1 MSNDAPLQLRA
12 IYMPPGGNRP
22 HTPPPM
28 AQHYEMVLF
37 GRVLLFAS
45 DGMQRRVK
53 KCDGIP
59 LSFWFLVLLRVTS
72 GAGAVKKPYP
82 TLLVARGNC
91 VVNPPHPTSV
101 CLIN

>member
-45 DGMQRRVK
+45 DGIRTLHSQPAKKASTTEPNFLVK
-53 KCDGIP
+53 GGWGEGWYTSPGNLLSKGCCGAGQD
-59 LSFWFLVLLRVTS
+59 SFWL
-72 GAGAVKKPYP
+72 GG
-82 TLLVARGNC
+82 GG
-91 VVNPPHPTSV
+91 
-101 CLIN
+101 